1 MTLIDCHN
9 HSNHSFD
16 AEFSVE
22 VMCSV
27 AQKNGLDV
35 FAITDHCDVNL
46 TDQPDMLENI
56 AKSVAEVN
64 SLKSKFSKTK
74 LVAGVELGQPLQN
87 TKRASQALAIEGL
100 DFVIGSLHN
109 SKGNDDFYDI
119 DFLEKSNTEIITLL
133 ESYYLETQAMASSCD
148 FDVLGHLTYPFRYLY
163 RAMNNQ
169 IQAEACANSCDE
181 IIFEALKTIVSNG
194 KGIEINVSGLK
205 DAIRLT
211 LPSEKYLKMYY
222 QLGGEILSVG
232 SDAHKPEFVGF
243 GIAEGIVLAKSIGFK
258 YLTYFEKRKPIMV
271 RI

>member
-9 HSNHSFD
+9 HSNYSFD

-22 VMCSV
+22 VMCGV
-27 AQKNGLDV
+27 AQQKGLDV
-35 FAITDHCDVNL
+35 FAITDHCDVNY
-46 TDQPDMLENI
+46 TDNPEIMQDI
-56 AKSVAEVN
+56 AKSIAEVH
-64 SLKSKFSKTK
+64 SLKNKFPNIK
-74 LVAGVELGQPLQN
+74 LIAGVELGQPLQN
-87 TKRASQALAIEGL
+87 SDRASQALSLEGL

-109 SKGNDDFYDI
+109 AKGNEDFYDVA
-119 DFLEKSNTEIITLL
+119 FSEKSNAEIIALL
-133 ESYYLETQAMASSCD
+133 ETYYLETQAMASSCD
-148 FDVLGHLTYPFRYLY
+148 FDVLGHLTYPFRYLH

-169 IQAEACANSCDE
+169 IQAAACANSCDE

-194 KGIEINVSGLK
+194 KGIEINTSGLK

-243 GIAEGIVLAKSIGFK
+243 GIAEGIVLARSIGFK

-271 RI
+271 RM